1 MGRSTVVKIQ
11 HLKGNIMRCVC
22 CDKNLNDYEST
33 RKHALTG
40 EYLDTCNACL
50 SEINQTVVI
59 PTITREDL
67 ANCSDIVDNPESED
81 YNSLYSEDI
90 NE

>member
-1 MGRSTVVKIQ
+1 M
-11 HLKGNIMRCVC
+11 
-22 CDKNLNDYEST
+22 
-33 RKHALTG
+33 
-40 EYLDTCNACL
+40 
-50 SEINQTVVI
+50 VVI

-67 ANCSDIVDNPESED
+67 ANCGDIVDNPEDED

>member
-1 MGRSTVVKIQ
+1 
-11 HLKGNIMRCVC
+11 MRCVC

-33 RKHALTG
+33 RKHAFTG

-50 SEINQTVVI
+50 SEINDMVNI

-67 ANCSDIVDNPESED
+67 ANCGDIVEHVDSPEID
-81 YNSLYSEDI
+81 VYNSLYREDI

>member
-1 MGRSTVVKIQ
+1 MT
-11 HLKGNIMRCVC
+11 RCVC

-33 RKHALTG
+33 RKHAFTG

-50 SEINQTVVI
+50 SEINQMVAI